1 MFGKKEAY
9 NAITSAVFIQIFI
22 LLSYILAVNL
32 GSQAIIPD
40 LSTSVNAV
48 FKLEEV
54 SIMASLIG
62 FMVSNYILI
71 YLYDCFRLIGKK
83 LIGLILGVII
93 SLIVY
98 GLIYISI
105 NYYSYGVELIL
116 NLIVGHI
123 TMSLIMTILII
134 ILFYILKDKENI
146 HVQNNVFIQDINIK
160 INNDKKVEDKTVL
173 DVINLKDKPE
183 KKSKKDSSN
192 KNTTKKR
199 NSTSKSSGIKQK
211 NDNKSK
217 KEPKK

>member
-1 MFGKKEAY
+1 
-9 NAITSAVFIQIFI
+9 
-22 LLSYILAVNL
+22 
-32 GSQAIIPD
+32 
-40 LSTSVNAV
+40 
-48 FKLEEV
+48 
-54 SIMASLIG
+54 
-62 FMVSNYILI
+62 
-71 YLYDCFRLIGKK
+71 
-83 LIGLILGVII
+83 
-93 SLIVY
+93 
-98 GLIYISI
+98 
-105 NYYSYGVELIL
+105 
-116 NLIVGHI
+116 
-123 TMSLIMTILII
+123 MSLIMTILII